1 MPETSEEKQAPAP
14 AASPPEKGGNGEQ
27 APKKRSR
34 IVVSK
39 SAKKLLI
46 NLLKRLGLTTIAEII
61 PYLGDVA
68 PGWTIASYLHLKDSP
83 NGFVSPM
90 GLIMFPLAVLLDAV
104 GLILLCFALDDFWI
118 TDAIGLVF
126 IGGLMIF
133 STLSQAVSGA
143 LAGGEGTEEENIE
156 EQSAQN
162 EELPADEKIS

>member
-1 MPETSEEKQAPAP
+1 MSETSEEKQAPAS
-14 AASPPEKGGNGEQ
+14 AASPPEKEGGNGEQ

-68 PGWTIASYLHLKDSP
+68 PGWTVASYLHLKDSP

-90 GLIMFPLAVLLDAV
+90 GLIMFPLAVLLDAI
-104 GLILLCFALDDFWI
+104 GLIILCFGLDDFWI

-133 STLSQAVSGA
+133 STISQVITES
-143 LAGGEGTEEENIE
+143 LTGGENAGEENIE
-156 EQSAQN
+156 EQSA
-162 EELPADEKIS
+162 